1 MAEDGATPTDEDSL
15 ARAMRLQATR
25 NLDFSQGISTTKSFL
40 SFPDVCISSNMK
52 ALGVSFGS
60 TGSEVNISVNALRRV
75 EFDRSKV
82 SPKVNDYPT
91 DDELDDEEDN
101 ATYDGKLLSHLVGMV
116 SEVRLDDVRLG
127 SICDLTTTTRKSKSH
142 RIVKSKPP
150 SKRARANKSPYVS
163 L

>member
-1 MAEDGATPTDEDSL
+1 
-15 ARAMRLQATR
+15 
-25 NLDFSQGISTTKSFL
+25 
-40 SFPDVCISSNMK
+40 
-52 ALGVSFGS
+52 
-60 TGSEVNISVNALRRV
+60 LRRV

-101 ATYDGKLLSHLVGMV
+101 ATYDGKLLSHLVGRV

-127 SICDLTTTTRKSKSH
+127 SICDLTTTARKSKSH
-142 RIVKSKPP
+142 RIVKTKPP
-150 SKRARANKSPYVS
+150 SKRARANKSPNVS